1 MTTKTAEIRTRV
13 EPKLKKESN
22 RIFKKLGLSE
32 SEGVRLLLKGLV
44 IHKGIP
50 FAFKIPNEETIKAM
64 EEVGKGNYSKG
75 YTDIDEMFEDI
86 LNEKAS

>member
-1 MTTKTAEIRTRV
+1 MKTAEVRTRV

-44 IHKGIP
+44 IHQGIP
-50 FAFKIPNEETIKAM
+50 FEFKIPNEETIKAI
-64 EEVGKGNYSKG
+64 EDARKGNTIGPFNSVEELKK
-75 YTDIDEMFEDI
+75 ELE
-86 LNEKAS
+86 S